1 MNMENLMEILEA
13 LDRKVENLVVTVR
26 RLESERNEL
35 RGLLDRANQEKL
47 QIIQEKENIELE
59 MMAVDDNRAEIRT
72 RIQTMIDKIEQ
83 LEKMEE

>member
-1 MNMENLMEILEA
+1 MNMENLMEVLEA
-13 LDRKVENLVVTVR
+13 LDRKVENLVITVR

-35 RGLLDRANQEKL
+35 RGQLDRSNQEKL

-59 MMAVDDNRAEIRT
+59 MMAVEDNRAEIRS
-72 RIQTMIDKIEQ
+72 RIQSMLEKINQ